1 MAEEPDLNFIA
12 AQIDR
17 LLTDTSM
24 LREDIREVTAIMLQI
39 NNTANAL
46 LAKIRNQD

>member
-24 LREDIREVTAIMLQI
+24 LREDIRKVTDMLQI